1 MLVCTFV
8 LCSQTSPLHLKPY
21 KIDYDLKEQHNVHPM
36 KCTLTQFHSR
46 TESNISV
53 VISIP
58 PKLRSMN
65 LASCNLRP
73 LLYSRFIYPQYQD
86 SDLVIIQTLDPGSYL
101 RWPYMTTKTWYIP
114 IIPLDQP
121 TTLLRHLCINS
132 PFKLRRGL
140 GFVPTSH
147 FSLSVEKIYYNFL
160 QQYYCTCT
168 THSIPLIVLIL
179 FTYYILVLFFVYMP
193 ATLCSTKF
201 GICQLFG
208 DKAFPN
214 MSSLA

>member
-1 MLVCTFV
+1 
-8 LCSQTSPLHLKPY
+8 
-21 KIDYDLKEQHNVHPM
+21 
-36 KCTLTQFHSR
+36 
-46 TESNISV
+46 
-53 VISIP
+53 
-58 PKLRSMN
+58 
-65 LASCNLRP
+65 
-73 LLYSRFIYPQYQD
+73 
-86 SDLVIIQTLDPGSYL
+86 
-101 RWPYMTTKTWYIP
+101 MTTKTWYIP

-193 ATLCSTKF
+193 ATLCGTKF
-201 GICQLFG
+201 VCLLLWYIYTFSLILFSEKTTAAANNTRTRLLRTHTNKLLLLMILVPDITYTPAINTG
-208 DKAFPN
+208 TSIF
-214 MSSLA
+214 